1 MAMETMGEHR
11 RGSAGRA
18 GTDVSAGRP
27 VLVHHVVARQGNRG
41 LEVLCIPLE
50 GKGETLPVFTAGWA
64 ARGYLFA
71 GVVSGE
77 EWYVRA
83 CMPGELVSLLVGLYA
98 GVAGVALDPRPGHI
112 GGEAAN
118 VMPRENFV
126 DYLLYSRALSLLQP
140 SDLETIGGAPYGR
153 QKNRRERQGFGLF
166 TYRTNKDE
174 CERRSTADPTQKASG
189 FARAV

>member
-11 RGSAGRA
+11 RGSAGRDA
-18 GTDVSAGRP
+18 TDVSAGRP
-27 VLVHHVVARQGNRG
+27 VLVHHVVARQGNKG

-64 ARGYLFA
+64 ACGYLFA
-71 GVVSGE
+71 GVAPGGG
-77 EWYVRA
+77 WYVRA
-83 CMPGELVSLLVGLYA
+83 CTPGELVSLLVGVYA
-98 GVAGVALDPRPGHI
+98 GVAGVALDPRPDHI

-126 DYLLYSRALSLLQP
+126 DYLLYSRAPSLLQP
-140 SDLETIGGAPYGR
+140 SDFEIIGGAPYGR
-153 QKNRRERQGFGLF
+153 EMNLRERQGFGLF
-166 TYRTNKDE
+166 TYGTNKDE
-174 CERRSTADPTQKASG
+174 CERRSTADPTQKASV